1 MEDKIYQIVAESH
14 DDFETP
20 FASFEAFK
28 NLNIAKGVLEVIN
41 HYNKKDN
48 VPLLHIEE
56 HNANDIKDS
65 VFFDEVGS
73 SSNVSNVLSEYLS
86 LHEAYHVVGMLFLH
100 PDEDMSEKIGKYL
113 DWCDERYENDLS
125 SDDTYYEEDE

>member
-1 MEDKIYQIVAESH
+1 MENKIYQIVAESH

-28 NLNIAKGVLEVIN
+28 NLNIARGVLEVIN

-48 VPLLHIEE
+48 KPLLHIEE
-56 HNANDIKDS
+56 HNANDIENS
-65 VFFDEVGS
+65 VFLDEVGS

-86 LHEAYHVVGMLFLH
+86 LHEAYHLIRVLFLH
-100 PDEDMSEKIGKYL
+100 PNDDMTEVVKDYL
-113 DWCDERYENDLS
+113 DWCDERYENGLS
-125 SDDTYYEEDE
+125 SDDSYYEKDE